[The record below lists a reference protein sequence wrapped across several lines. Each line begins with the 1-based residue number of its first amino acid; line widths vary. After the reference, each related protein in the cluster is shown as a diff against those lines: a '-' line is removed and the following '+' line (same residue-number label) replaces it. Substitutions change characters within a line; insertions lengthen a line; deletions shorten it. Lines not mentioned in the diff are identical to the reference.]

1 MTTAIRPEQAAT
13 TAVATKQDEPKGDIR
28 TLLQHDKARERIAP
42 FLPHGVDFDRVVASV
57 HYAAR
62 QTPGIVECTPASII
76 DAVARTQQWGLDIG
90 ITAHLVPFNTNI
102 GTRTHPKWAKI
113 CTPIADYKG
122 LAHLMVRSGA
132 VRHVETRVVYE
143 KDRFSYSYGTDAKI
157 EHQPVAAKER
167 GAMTHAYV
175 VLRLPFGHTS
185 FTVMAV
191 EDIEEIRQNNSKQW
205 KNGPLKPWYAM
216 KTVVR
221 QAAKLVPNDPRF
233 SVAARVVE
241 EDEDA
246 EFGRVL
252 EPQATRKGLAAGD
265 EEQETPATTARSI
278 HNTGVARLAEPQ
290 YASEDVPFE
299 DADDMDETWIQD
311 ADEGLPLNDRRAKK
325 PNALE
330 HG

>member
-1 MTTAIRPEQAAT
+1 MGTSVAKPEA
-13 TAVATKQDEPKGDIR
+13 EPKADIR
-28 TLLQHDKARERIAP
+28 ALLQHDKARERITP
-42 FLPHGVDFDRVVASV
+42 FLPHGVDYDRVVAAV

-62 QTPGIVECTPASII
+62 QNAAILECTPASVI
-76 DAVARTQQWGLDIG
+76 DAVARTQQWGLEIG
-90 ITAHLVPFNTNI
+90 ITAHLVPFNTNV
-102 GTRTHPKWAKI
+102 GTKAAPRYAKI

-143 KDRFSYSYGTDAKI
+143 KDFFKYSYGTDAKI
-157 EHQPVAAKER
+157 EHQPSAAKER

-175 VLRLPFGHTS
+175 VLRLPFGYTS

-233 SVAARVVE
+233 SLVARVVE
-241 EDEDA
+241 EDESA

-252 EPQATRKGLAAGD
+252 EPQATRRELGAG
-265 EEQETPATTARSI
+265 EEEETPATSGRSI
-278 HNTGVARLAEPQ
+278 HNTGVARLNSGAYGEGP
-290 YASEDVPFE
+290 AFE
-299 DADDMDETWIQD
+299 DADLFPDDLTD
-311 ADEGLPLNDRRAKK
+311 AEIARRDALSEG
-325 PNALE
+325 
-330 HG
+330 